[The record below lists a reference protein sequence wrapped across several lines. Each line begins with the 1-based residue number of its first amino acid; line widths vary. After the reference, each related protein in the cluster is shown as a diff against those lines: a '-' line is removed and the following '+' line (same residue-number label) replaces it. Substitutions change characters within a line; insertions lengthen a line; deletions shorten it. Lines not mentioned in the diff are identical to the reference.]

1 MSSYTIEY
9 RFTFPDGSNHQF
21 SVALGDNQCADHPS
35 DTPPDWARLEFNQC
49 PHCPLNKET
58 SPHCPV
64 ATTIR
69 PMVEF
74 ASQLPSIQEVALEVR
89 NPDRSMQLNTTAQDG
104 FSSLLGL
111 LIATSDCP
119 YAIPF
124 RPMARFHLPQP
135 SCEETSFRAVSTYL
149 LSQYFKY
156 KRGGQ
161 PDWDLH
167 GLKEIY
173 SNIRTVNS
181 SLSKRLKPA
190 VAEDAPLNAVAILD
204 AFALIVPMAIDDAEE
219 EFKYLFEPTAEAVP

>member
-1 MSSYTIEY
+1 MSSHTFEY
-9 RFTFPDGSNHQF
+9 IFTFPNGSEHRF
-21 SVALGDNQCADHPS
+21 AVALGDDKCADSQS
-35 DTPPDWARLEFNQC
+35 DTQPDWTRLEFRQC
-49 PHCPLNKET
+49 PHCPLDKDT
-58 SPHCPV
+58 SPRCPV

-89 NPDRSMQLNTTAQDG
+89 SPDRSIHLNTTAQNG

-119 YAIPF
+119 YTIPF

-135 SCEETSFRAVSTYL
+135 SCEETSFRAISTYL

-156 KRGGQ
+156 KRGDQ
-161 PDWDLH
+161 PDWDCH

-181 SLSKRLKPA
+181 SLAERLKSA
-190 VAEDAPLNAVAILD
+190 VSEDAPLNAVAILD

-219 EFKYLFEPTAEAVP
+219 EFKYLFEPETEL